1 VHSRLACETLAA
13 PNSEAFPMSQ
23 NLISLV
29 ITDEQQA
36 AALDAIA
43 KLEAALA
50 GLIALTPAERKSLF
64 FMGPKSEAFTRGVIR
79 LLQGNPRI
87 VPPSLDL
94 AEAQA
99 DLAVFDRLGPI
110 WDAVHRI
117 CTNIED
123 TRAAAGSDAMDV
135 ALEGYGQLKLSGDAH
150 GLEDLRKE
158 LGARFAKSKRRGTAA
173 K

>member
-1 VHSRLACETLAA
+1 MA
-13 PNSEAFPMSQ
+13 Q
-23 NLISLV
+23 NLISLR

-43 KLEAALA
+43 RLEAALP
-50 GLIALTPAERKSLF
+50 GLISLTPADRKSLF
-64 FMGPKSEAFTRGVIR
+64 FMGPKSEAFTRGVVR
-79 LLQGNPRI
+79 LLQGNPQI
-87 VPPSLDL
+87 VPPSLNL

-99 DLAVFDRLGPI
+99 DLALFDRISPI
-110 WDAVHRI
+110 LDAIERI
-117 CTNIED
+117 HSHLDD
-123 TRAAAGSDAMDV
+123 TQAAAGSDAMDV

-158 LGARFAKSKRRGTAA
+158 LGARFSKTRRKASDV